1 MSQSAQDLENH
12 DVMRVETEG
21 VETQEK
27 DEKGINYVM
36 NLVGMY
42 LLFAVCMVAI
52 AWFGIF
58 SEV

>member
-1 MSQSAQDLENH
+1 MSQPAQDIENH

-27 DEKGINYVM
+27 DEKGIGYIM
-36 NLVGMY
+36 NLVGLY
-42 LLFAVCMVAI
+42 LLFAICMVAI

>member
-1 MSQSAQDLENH
+1 MSQPTQNLENH
-12 DVMRVETEG
+12 DLIKTETEG

-27 DEKGINYVM
+27 DEKGISYVM
-36 NLVGMY
+36 NLVGLY
-42 LLFAVCMVAI
+42 LLFAICMVAI

>member
-1 MSQSAQDLENH
+1 MSQPSQNLENH
-12 DVMRVETEG
+12 DVVRVETEG

-27 DEKGINYVM
+27 DEKGISYVM
-36 NLVGMY
+36 NLVGLY
-42 LLFAVCMVAI
+42 LLFAICMVAI

>member
-1 MSQSAQDLENH
+1 MSQPSQNLENH
-12 DVMRVETEG
+12 DLIRVETEG

-27 DEKGINYVM
+27 DEKGVSYIM
-36 NLVGMY
+36 NLVGLY
-42 LLFAVCMVAI
+42 LLFAICMVVV

>member
-1 MSQSAQDLENH
+1 MSQPTQELENH
-12 DVMRVETEG
+12 DILSAETEG
-21 VETQEK
+21 LSSLER
-27 DEKGINYVM
+27 DEKGVGYIM

-42 LLFAVCMVAI
+42 LLFAICMIII